1 MRNFL
6 TGLLLG
12 VLATYWYLTQREY
25 TQSLVEE
32 MWERAS
38 RAPVARRLAPGTPAH

>member
-6 TGLLLG
+6 AGLLLG
-12 VLATYWYLTQREY
+12 VLSTYWYLTQMTY
-25 TQSLVEE
+25 TQSLLAE

-38 RAPVARRLAPGTPAH
+38 RAPAVARPPPAGRAR